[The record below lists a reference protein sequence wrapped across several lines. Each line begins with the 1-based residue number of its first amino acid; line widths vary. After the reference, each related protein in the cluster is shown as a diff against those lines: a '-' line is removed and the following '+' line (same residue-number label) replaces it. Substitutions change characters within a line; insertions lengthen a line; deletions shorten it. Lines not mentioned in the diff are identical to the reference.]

1 MDITKN
7 EKKTSSVVVPA
18 IADQLIS
25 REVLIEKYAK
35 GKESSIGEVRA
46 RIAHALAA
54 AEPEDKRGLWEKRF
68 LQAMEAG
75 FIPAGRI
82 MSAAG
87 IQMQATLINCFVQP
101 VGDSISDVV
110 DDKPG
115 IYTALQQ
122 AAETMRRGGGV
133 GYDFSSIRPKGS
145 EVKGTHSRASG
156 PVSYMRVFDRSC
168 ETVESAGSRRG
179 AQMGVMRCDHPDVEE
194 FIHAKDRGDLSNF
207 NISVGVTDA
216 FMQAVEG
223 DLEAELAHKARPHQD
238 LLDAGGYQREDGLWV
253 YRKLRARDL
262 WDQIMRSTFDHA
274 EPGILFLDRINRDNN
289 LNYCETIEAT
299 NPCAEQPLP
308 PYGCCCLGSINL
320 TNFVS
325 APFTGQAAFDFERFG
340 ETVETSVR
348 MLDNVLD
355 VTAWPLPLQHEEAM
369 NKRRIGLGYT
379 GLGDALIMLCRR
391 YDSEGAREQ
400 AAKISETMRDCAYRA
415 SSNLARER
423 GVFPLFNADMYL
435 SGTSF
440 ATRLPQEIK
449 ALIRK
454 QGLRNSHLLSIAPTG
469 TISLAFADNASNGIE
484 PPFSWSYTRKKRMAD
499 GTLQEFPVGDYAWR
513 LYRHLLVHEAFP
525 APAGGGALPDYFVT
539 ALEISAAAHE
549 AMVAAVAPY
558 IDTSIS
564 KTVNVPENYPYAD
577 FQGLYMAAWK
587 SGLKGLATYRP
598 NNVLGSVLSVASTQ
612 SPGGADAA
620 HPLLGPQD
628 FVSSDVNRRIEIKA
642 VPEPVLASLRWPGRP
657 KLADGNPAWTYM
669 IEHPHGHFALFVG
682 HVENEI
688 HSHPFEV
695 WVNGSEQ
702 PRGLGAVA
710 KTLSMDMRAND
721 PAWLRLKLDTLAKTV
736 GDDAFDMTFPPHGE
750 IKRMPSVASAVAQLV
765 RWRCENLGALPEAKH
780 GPVLDAM
787 FSLKEPKTGA
797 DGTMSWTVDVLNPGA
812 RDDFVLGLKEIT
824 LPDGVTRPYSMW
836 LSGEYPRSLDGLCK
850 ILSLD
855 MRIIDPAWI
864 GMKLRKL
871 LNYPEPLGD
880 FLAYTPGSRK
890 QQNWPSTVSYLA
902 RLIIHRY
909 AMLGILTEDGLPLQT
924 MGILETPERGAAPMM
939 KGARCPECGNYA
951 LIKKDGCEFCS
962 ACGYVGVCG

>member
-1 MDITKN
+1 MDITKKEN
-7 EKKTSSVVVPA
+7 KASSVTVPA
-18 IADQLIS
+18 LPDQIIS
-25 REVLIEKYAK
+25 REVLLEKYAK
-35 GKESSIGEVRA
+35 GTESSIGEVRA

-54 AEPEDKRGLWEKRF
+54 VEAEDKRAIWEKRF

-101 VGDSISDVV
+101 VGDSISEIV

-179 AQMGVMRCDHPDVEE
+179 AQMGVLRCDHPDVEE

-216 FMQAVEG
+216 FMQAVEN
-223 DLEAELAHKARPHQD
+223 DLEAELVHKARPHKE
-238 LLDAGGYQREDGLWV
+238 LVDAGSYQRDDGPWV
-253 YRKLRARDL
+253 YRKLRAREL
-262 WDQIMRSTFDHA
+262 WDQIMRSTYDHA
-274 EPGILFLDRINRDNN
+274 EPGILFLDRMNRDNN

-320 TNFVS
+320 TNFVT
-325 APFTGQAAFDFERFG
+325 AAFTEQAAFDFERFG
-340 ETVETSVR
+340 ATVETSVR

-355 VTAWPLPLQHEEAM
+355 ATAWPLPQQHEEAM

-379 GLGDALIMLCRR
+379 GLGDALIMLRQR
-391 YDSEGAREQ
+391 YDSESARAT
-400 AAKISETMRDCAYRA
+400 AAKISEEMRDYAYRA

-423 GVFPLFNADMYL
+423 GAFPLFNADMYL

-440 ATRLPQEIK
+440 ATRLPAEIK

-454 QGLRNSHLLSIAPTG
+454 HGLRNSHLLSIAPTG

-499 GTLQEFPVGDYAWR
+499 GTLQEFPVEDYAWR
-513 LYRHLLVHEAFP
+513 LYRHLVAN
-525 APAGGGALPDYFVT
+525 GALPGTLGDDSTLPGYFVT

-549 AMVAAVAPY
+549 SMVAAVAPY
-558 IDTSIS
+558 VDTSIS
-564 KTVNVPENYPYAD
+564 KTVNVPENYPYED

-598 NNVLGSVLSVASTQ
+598 NAVLGSVLSVE
-612 SPGGADAA
+612 GAQTA
-620 HPLLGPQD
+620 PQD
-628 FVSSDVNRRIEIKA
+628 FVGNDRNRRIQIKA

-657 KLADGNPAWTYM
+657 RLAAGNLAWSYM
-669 IEHPHGHFALFVG
+669 VEHAHGDFCLFVG
-682 HVENEI
+682 QVENG
-688 HSHPFEV
+688 SSRPFEV

-702 PRGLGAVA
+702 PRGLGALA

-721 PAWLRLKLDTLAKTV
+721 PAWLRLKLDSLAKTA
-736 GDDAFDMTFPPHGE
+736 GDDAFEMPFPPNGE
-750 IKRMPSVASAVAQLV
+750 KKPMPSVAAAVARLV
-765 RWRCENLGALPEAKH
+765 RWRCEELKALPEEKH
-780 GPVLDAM
+780 GPVIDAM
-787 FSLKEPKTGA
+787 FSLKEPKTGT
-797 DGTMSWTVDVLNPGA
+797 DGTMSWTVDVLNQSTG
-812 RDDFVLGLKEIT
+812 DDFVLGLKEIT

-836 LSGEYPRSLDGLCK
+836 LSGEYPRALDGLCK

-855 MRIIDPAWI
+855 MRVIDPAWI

-871 LNYPEPLGD
+871 LVYPEPLGD
-880 FLAYTPGSRK
+880 FMAFTPGSRK

-902 RLIIHRY
+902 RLIMHRY
-909 AMLGILTEDGLPLQT
+909 AMLGILDEFGMPVQT
-924 MGILETPERGAAPMM
+924 MGILETPGKGTTPKM
-939 KGARCPECGNYA
+939 KGTKCVECGNFA
-951 LIKKDGCEFCS
+951 VIKKDGCDFCS
-962 ACGYVGVCG
+962 ACGWVGVCG